1 MSRYFPHGGPPADKR
16 YHRRFH
22 TLSPTLDAI
31 QAFIH
36 RTPMALKATVYKTE
50 LEIVDMDRNVY
61 ETRQLTL
68 ARKLKLRWSV

>member
-1 MSRYFPHGGPPADKR
+1 
-16 YHRRFH
+16 
-22 TLSPTLDAI
+22 
-31 QAFIH
+31 
-36 RTPMALKATVYKTE
+36 MALKATVYKTE